1 MDGSFNVKRS
11 PPRPQGSPI
20 ITIVISELIT
30 FYSRRT
36 NLWPH
41 EKAAGNSVV
50 LLSTL
55 ARDCCLFFLLRN
67 QGGSCILVLCSN
79 VNPYHYNYTGLV
91 FWTSFS
97 SLSGFDGQWRIERD
111 CWQKW
116 SKGSVNME
124 WWARMMM
131 MMIMVMMM
139 VMMMIMVM
147 VMMTMTMMMVNW

>member
-1 MDGSFNVKRS
+1 MVDGSFNVKRS

-67 QGGSCILVLCSN
+67 QGGSCILVLCFN
-79 VNPYHYNYTGLV
+79 VHPYHYHLMIMIYWSCILV
-91 FWTSFS
+91 LSS
-97 SLSGFDGQWRIERD
+97 NVHPLRISLSLSLY
-111 CWQKW
+111 W
-116 SKGSVNME
+116 SC
-124 WWARMMM
+124 
-131 MMIMVMMM
+131 IMVLSSN
-139 VMMMIMVM
+139 VHRFHHYKAS
-147 VMMTMTMMMVNW
+147 TDSGG